1 MKEKRKN
8 KISPTK
14 ILVLGML
21 ILIFMGAIILKLP
34 ISNKE
39 GKEISF
45 IDAFFTSTSAVC
57 VTGLVTKVPTE
68 QFSTFGQVV
77 IMCLIQIGGL
87 GFMTFIS
94 MILMFI
100 GRKINLSDRII
111 IKESLNQDTFSG
123 MVTLIKRICKYTFIF
138 ELVGAV
144 LLSIRFIPEYGTKT
158 GIFYSIFHSIS
169 AFCNAGFDIIGTNS
183 FARYASDVLVN
194 FTLMGLIIIGGLG
207 FTVWSD
213 IFKSV
218 TKGIKE
224 KLKLKRI
231 WKEFSLH
238 TKIVLTITVVLLLT
252 GTLFIYALEHNKV
265 TVMANNSQG
274 TKLLKSAFQATTL
287 RTAGFS
293 TIDQQELT
301 TAGKF
306 ISICYMFIGGSPAS
320 TSGGIKTTTL
330 AVLILCIISFIL
342 GKNEITVFKKT
353 ISFDIVKRA
362 IVIFSISIFVVIAA
376 IMGLLISEISF
387 QEEMYMSEIA
397 AFRTFTFM
405 DIFFEVVSAFGT
417 VGLSLNVTAGLS
429 VIGKIIIAMLMI
441 IGRLGPIT
449 ISIALFKRNNKEK
462 NENVATYPK
471 GNIIV
476 G

>member
-1 MKEKRKN
+1 
-8 KISPTK
+8 
-14 ILVLGML
+14 
-21 ILIFMGAIILKLP
+21 
-34 ISNKE
+34 
-39 GKEISF
+39 
-45 IDAFFTSTSAVC
+45 
-57 VTGLVTKVPTE
+57 
-68 QFSTFGQVV
+68 
-77 IMCLIQIGGL
+77 
-87 GFMTFIS
+87 MTFIS

-100 GRKINLSDRII
+100 GRKINLSDKII
-111 IKESLNQDTFSG
+111 IKESLNQDTYSG
-123 MVTLIKRICKYTFIF
+123 MVTLIRRICKYTFIF

-144 LLSIRFIPEYGTKT
+144 LLAIRFIPEYGTKT

-169 AFCNAGFDIIGTNS
+169 AFCNAGFDIIGINS
-183 FARYASDVLVN
+183 LARYASDVLVN

-224 KLKLKRI
+224 KLKIKRI

-252 GTLFIYALEHNKV
+252 GTLFIYVLEHNNI

-274 TKLLKSAFQATTL
+274 TKILKSAFQSTTL

-293 TIDQQELT
+293 TVEQQELT
-301 TAGKF
+301 TASKF

-320 TSGGIKTTTL
+320 TSGGIKTTTIAIL
-330 AVLILCIISFIL
+330 TLCIISFIK
-342 GKNEITVFKKT
+342 GKNEIIVFKKT
-353 ISFDIVKRA
+353 ISFDIVRRA
-362 IVIFSISIFVVIAA
+362 IVIFSISIFIVIVS
-376 IMGLLISEISF
+376 IVLLLISEISL
-387 QEEMYMSEIA
+387 QEEMYISHMAE
-397 AFRTFTFM
+397 FRMFTFM
-405 DIFFEVVSAFGT
+405 DILFEVVSAFGT
-417 VGLSLNVTAGLS
+417 VGLSLNVTARLS
-429 VIGKIIIAMLMI
+429 VIGKIIISMLMI

-449 ISIALFKRNNKEK
+449 ISIAIFKRNNKEK